1 MSLNSFIVGLRMEET
16 LEQEKQ
22 ETEGGIRRRLRDRD
36 LLRKRK
42 AEAEEKETNQW
53 VVREERQRK
62 RSRADE
68 KSGTKKRGRPRK
80 GEPTLE
86 IPVSQDEA
94 ASAPEAPAVM
104 GVVPESVG
112 VDSEQTSGSLT
123 PLCDTGD
130 DKLESQPESVP
141 VAPASIQVLERAMTS
156 LYAPLLTSPAPV
168 NQSPTLLSFSVPAP
182 LPTSVVDGALVL
194 LKAPDAVSVPAPS
207 QVPVP
212 VPAPPQVETLC
223 TEERDRDAF
232 DQVLIEDLG
241 PDEEEDLSLLQDKT
255 ADEDL
260 TEPPSINIP
269 EQDRMFSIPTLSS
282 QPPPEYLQGNY
293 SSL

>member
-16 LEQEKQ
+16 LQQEKQ

-42 AEAEEKETNQW
+42 AEAEEKETNQ
-53 VVREERQRK
+53 EERQRK

-68 KSGTKKRGRPRK
+68 KSGTKRRGRPRK
-80 GEPTLE
+80 SEPTLE

-94 ASAPEAPAVM
+94 ASALEAPAVKA
-104 GVVPESVG
+104 VVPVSVG
-112 VDSEQTSGSLT
+112 VVSEQTPGSLT
-123 PLCDTGD
+123 LTAGGD
-130 DKLESQPESVP
+130 KPESQLESVP
-141 VAPASIQVLERAMTS
+141 AAPASTQVLEPVLTS

-168 NQSPTLLSFSVPAP
+168 NQSPALLSLSVPAP
-182 LPTSVVDGALVL
+182 LVL
-194 LKAPDAVSVPAPS
+194 LQASDAVPVPALS
-207 QVPVP
+207 QVP
-212 VPAPPQVETLC
+212 VPAPPLVETLC
-223 TEERDRDAF
+223 TEARDRGAF
-232 DQVLIEDLG
+232 GQVLIEDLG

-269 EQDRMFSIPTLSS
+269 EQDKMFSIPTLSS
-282 QPPPEYLQGNY
+282 QPPPEYRPGNY
-293 SSL
+293 SNL